1 MKKIIIRIGIFA
13 VTLAVLWAAIFAAA
27 SIPNEL
33 IYDNMYASSIYYSDK
48 DAFEEGGEMRKTVD
62 NYADTILLNVA
73 WNMGNGD
80 PFVSCLDTKYFDGT
94 EDGVDYGEN
103 WGLYCAIT
111 GRQSANTDY
120 TRYWHGM
127 TIFVRLFMLFTDV
140 NGIKLIW
147 TIAAFVLL
155 ALSAAI
161 LIKKRQYFAAGALII
176 SFACVHIWNISLA
189 LEYQPAVLVTLA
201 VLPFF
206 IVFEK
211 KGDGALTILAV
222 ISGVLIAF
230 FDFLTAETLTILI
243 PLATVFIMRKQENR
257 FGGFRE
263 NFITLV
269 KCGAAWLISYA
280 GTFLTK
286 WLLVSAVTGE
296 NKFTTAISSAE
307 IRIAGEAEELSAV
320 EQFFL
325 APLANLSTLF
335 GGTERVE
342 PACIV
347 IGILISAAVLG
358 AVFYLFRD
366 KRRFDGAFS
375 LTMLIIVLLPFV
387 RYFTLNN
394 HSYLHEYFTYRA
406 LAATI
411 LGIFSIIWFTLNFKM
426 KKETPQKKGSR
437 K

>member
-1 MKKIIIRIGIFA
+1 MKKIIIRIGVFA
-13 VTLAVLWAAIFAAA
+13 LTLALLWGAIFAAA
-27 SIPNEL
+27 CIPNEL

-48 DAFEEGGEMRKTVD
+48 DAFVQDGEMRKTID
-62 NYADTILLNVA
+62 NYADSILLNVA
-73 WNMGNGD
+73 WNMGYGN

-111 GRQSANTDY
+111 GKQTANTDY

-127 TIFVRLFMLFTDV
+127 AVFVRLFMLFTDV

-155 ALSAAI
+155 AVSGAL
-161 LIKKRQYFAAGALII
+161 LIKKRQFFAAGALILTFI
-176 SFACVHIWNISLA
+176 CIHLWNISLS

-201 VLPFF
+201 ILPFF
-206 IVFEK
+206 IALEK
-211 KGDGALTILAV
+211 RGDSVLTLLSI

-230 FDFLTAETLTILI
+230 FDFLTTETLTILI
-243 PLATVFIMRKQENR
+243 PLAVVFIIRKQDER
-257 FGGFRE
+257 FGGFKE
-263 NFITLV
+263 NFVTLI
-269 KCGAAWLISYA
+269 KCGIAWLMSYA
-280 GTFLTK
+280 GTFLAK
-286 WLLVSAVTGE
+286 WLLASVVTGE
-296 NKFTTAISSAE
+296 NKFISAISSAE
-307 IRIAGEAEELSAV
+307 IRFSGEAEELSAI

-335 GGTERVE
+335 GGIERVE
-342 PACIV
+342 PSCI
-347 IGILISAAVLG
+347 ILGVLLSAAVLG

-366 KRRFDGAFS
+366 SSRFDGSFS
-375 LTMLIIVLLPFV
+375 LIMLFIALVPFV
-387 RYFTLNN
+387 RFFALNN

-406 LAATI
+406 LGSTI
-411 LGIFSIIWFTLNFKM
+411 LAVFAIIWFTLNFKM
-426 KKETPQKKGSR
+426 KKETPKRKGSR